1 MLAGGSG
8 RRLGGINKSLIEI
21 GGVTL
26 IQRSLAILQPLF
38 SEILIS
44 GWHANIMLPEGVI
57 PVPDNFPGTGPLAGI
72 EASMKAASL
81 PYIFVFGGDM
91 PWLSEKIITAQA
103 LNFLDDR
110 PEVLVPRTGM
120 MTEPLHAIY
129 DCTLHSSLEKYLRS
143 GGKPAVRD
151 FIALSRVRYFDLPST
166 DEIMKAFTNI
176 NYPEDLPGNE
186 A

>member
-1 MLAGGSG
+1 VLAGGSG

-21 GGVTL
+21 GGITL
-26 IQRSLAILQPLF
+26 IHRTLDILRPLF
-38 SEILIS
+38 SEILVS
-44 GWHANIMLPEGVI
+44 GWHAGVMLPEGTRS
-57 PVPDNFPGTGPLAGI
+57 VPDNFPGRGPLAGI

-103 LNFLDDR
+103 LNFLDDP
-110 PEVLVPRTGM
+110 PEVLIPRTDN

-129 DCTLHSSLEKYLRS
+129 DCNLHLSLEKYLRS
-143 GGKPAVRD
+143 GAKPAVRD
-151 FIALSRVRYFDLPST
+151 FIALTRVRYYDLTSN

-176 NYPEDLPGNE
+176 NNPEDLPAE
-186 A
+186 EE

>member
-8 RRLGGINKSLIEI
+8 KRLGGIDKSLIEI

-26 IQRSLAILQPLF
+26 IQRTLAILRPLF

-57 PVPDNFPGTGPLAGI
+57 PVHDNFPGTGPLAGI

-103 LNFLDDR
+103 LNFLEDP
-110 PEVLVPRTGM
+110 PEVLVPRTDR

-151 FIALSRVRYFDLPST
+151 FIALSQVRYFDLPSNE
-166 DEIMKAFTNI
+166 EIMKAFTNI
-176 NYPEDLPGNE
+176 NNPEDLPGKE